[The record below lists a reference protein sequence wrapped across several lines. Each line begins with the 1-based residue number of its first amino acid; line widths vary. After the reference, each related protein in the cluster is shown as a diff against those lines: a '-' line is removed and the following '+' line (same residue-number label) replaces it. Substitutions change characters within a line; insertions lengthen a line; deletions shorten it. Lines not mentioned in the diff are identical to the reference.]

1 MCNYISEVPFE
12 GYAEAYLHK
21 YTTPWG
27 KDVEEICLGKPYKG
41 EEDKPWHLEYDR
53 FAYKHLGT
61 VKITITSDDPKI
73 NGLKVDSSRISKAS
87 DIE

>member
-27 KDVEEICLGKPYKG
+27 KVVEEICLGKPYKV
-41 EEDKPWHLEYDR
+41 EEDKPWYSEYDVV
-53 FAYKHLGT
+53 AYKHLGT
-61 VKITITSDDPKI
+61 VKITIISDDPKI
-73 NGLKVDSSRISKAS
+73 NGLKVDSSTISKE
-87 DIE
+87 D